1 MNAQGR
7 KKTVR
12 ARPYGGALPDERRNL
27 RRGKLI
33 AAGYKLFGSSS
44 FNDTGIG
51 QICAAAGVGIRA
63 FYDEF
68 ESLEGLLQAVYD
80 DVMSSAYGSF
90 KRSLFERPGEAA
102 KMLERGIRT
111 YLHEML
117 DNPCSGRIASI
128 ESSRLDPLL
137 GRHRNKMLKKFAK
150 LVATVVQADA
160 ATFDGD
166 IRVWSLMF
174 AGGLNEVVVSAVLS
188 KQKPDIDALASSIA
202 EICTRTLR
210 RRTWAS

>member
-1 MNAQGR
+1 MSAQRR
-7 KKTVR
+7 KKAVR
-12 ARPYGGALPDERRNL
+12 TRPYGGALPAERRNL

-68 ESLEGLLQAVYD
+68 ESLEGLLLAVYD

-90 KRSLFERPGEAA
+90 KRSLFEPPGGAA

-128 ESSRLDPLL
+128 ESARLDPLL
-137 GRHRNKMLKKFAK
+137 GRYRNKMLKKFAR

-188 KQKPDIDALASSIA
+188 KPKPDIDALASSIA
-202 EICTRTLR
+202 EICTRTLAHR
-210 RRTWAS
+210 

>member
-1 MNAQGR
+1 M
-7 KKTVR
+7 R

-80 DVMSSAYGSF
+80 DVMSSAYSSF
-90 KRSLFERPGEAA
+90 ERSLFERPGEAA

-137 GRHRNKMLKKFAK
+137 GRHRNKMLEKFAK
-150 LVATVVQADA
+150 LVATVVQSDG

-202 EICTRTLR
+202 EICTRTL
-210 RRTWAS
+210 AHK

>member
-7 KKTVR
+7 KKAVR
-12 ARPYGGALPDERRNL
+12 TRPYGGALPDERRNL

-33 AAGYKLFGSSS
+33 AAAYKLFGSSS

-68 ESLEGLLQAVYD
+68 ENLEGLLQAVYD
-80 DVMSSAYGSF
+80 DVMSSAYSSF
-90 KRSLFERPGEAA
+90 KRSLFEQPGEAA
-102 KMLERGIRT
+102 IMLERGIRT

-137 GRHRNKMLKKFAK
+137 GRHRNKMLEKFAK

-202 EICTRTLR
+202 EICTRTL
-210 RRTWAS
+210 AHK